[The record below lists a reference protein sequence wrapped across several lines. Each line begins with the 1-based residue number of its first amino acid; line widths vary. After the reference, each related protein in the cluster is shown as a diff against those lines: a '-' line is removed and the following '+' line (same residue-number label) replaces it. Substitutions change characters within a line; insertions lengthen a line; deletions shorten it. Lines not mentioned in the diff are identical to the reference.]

1 MQDLV
6 VPSGGVQQC
15 IMGPSNPYALL
26 LMPVPSAHFHVC
38 GQTSAC
44 RLRCAKEWS
53 LFDIQVAQATGAV
66 TSPPQFFATSVESP
80 LFNVYGTS
88 SAIGGVTDRVIGL
101 VRGGPVC
108 SMCSSDCVSVLTIPW
123 SFDASESWA
132 AVQIAGYC
140 VPEPSS
146 LTSYVYRSQQ
156 PPVIISAPAFVAGA
170 GAGAAELKFADFS
183 RQPSYVVLG
192 FDITTTLAL
201 TDPKTQK
208 TTAVSE
214 TAHVLYVVV
223 KGAPQLVVHT
233 LALQSQILTSAMQ
246 LFLFGGSAPAGVSV
260 SGLAINNLLEV
271 FTNTTGKLT
280 FFMEI
285 SFVMRYP
292 ENAAP
297 SEDVQP
303 SVVHA
308 IATWCDSAVQGCK
321 SGVQYFAPCASCS
334 VSDHSS
340 VKLSTMPADAR
351 GDVPTCKLGLSLAL
365 RLSSEGALLHIS
377 DSLRYVHV
385 PNTDNLQPLRQWT
398 ISPDGSATT
407 YYAPNVC
414 STSNSQTGLAD
425 TLGTWS
431 GTNVF
436 TGGALDRPVIY
447 CLTKA

>member
-1 MQDLV
+1 M
-6 VPSGGVQQC
+6 
-15 IMGPSNPYALL
+15 
-26 LMPVPSAHFHVC
+26 
-38 GQTSAC
+38 
-44 RLRCAKEWS
+44 
-53 LFDIQVAQATGAV
+53 
-66 TSPPQFFATSVESP
+66 
-80 LFNVYGTS
+80 
-88 SAIGGVTDRVIGL
+88 
-101 VRGGPVC
+101 
-108 SMCSSDCVSVLTIPW
+108 
-123 SFDASESWA
+123 
-132 AVQIAGYC
+132 
-140 VPEPSS
+140 
-146 LTSYVYRSQQ
+146 
-156 PPVIISAPAFVAGA
+156 
-170 GAGAAELKFADFS
+170 
-183 RQPSYVVLG
+183 
-192 FDITTTLAL
+192 
-201 TDPKTQK
+201 
-208 TTAVSE
+208 
-214 TAHVLYVVV
+214 
-223 KGAPQLVVHT
+223 
-233 LALQSQILTSAMQ
+233 
-246 LFLFGGSAPAGVSV
+246 
-260 SGLAINNLLEV
+260 

-365 RLSSEGALLHIS
+365 RLSSEGVLLHIS

-385 PNTDNLQPLRQWT
+385 PNMDNLQPLRQWT

-425 TLGTWS
+425 ALGMWS

-447 CLTKA
+447 CLAKAEQWARH